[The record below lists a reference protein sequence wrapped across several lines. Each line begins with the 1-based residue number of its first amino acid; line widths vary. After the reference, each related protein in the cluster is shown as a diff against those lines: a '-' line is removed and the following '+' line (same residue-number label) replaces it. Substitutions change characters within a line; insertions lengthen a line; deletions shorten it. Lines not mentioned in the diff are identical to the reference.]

1 MIMDHEGWTLFWL
14 RILHACC
21 DAGRAGPFPLAF
33 QFSTTRSLFFFFFFF
48 FLIIDEM
55 SSPAGGCCH
64 FLMFH
69 VFVVSLH

>member
-1 MIMDHEGWTLFWL
+1 MDTLLASYFACLL
-14 RILHACC
+14 RCWQ
-21 DAGRAGPFPLAF
+21 GRPLPSS
-33 QFSTTRSLFFFFFFF
+33 FSIFNDSIPIFFFFFF